1 VNFYLRIALNSGVF
15 EPR

>member
-1 VNFYLRIALNSGVF
+1 MNFYLRIALDSKVF